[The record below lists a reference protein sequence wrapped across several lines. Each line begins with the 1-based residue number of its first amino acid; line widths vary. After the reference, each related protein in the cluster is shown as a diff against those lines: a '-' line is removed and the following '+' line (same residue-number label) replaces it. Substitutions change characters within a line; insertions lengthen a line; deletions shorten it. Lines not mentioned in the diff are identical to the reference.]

1 MTLEFELNEQDFLDF
16 QLFTASQSQ
25 KISRKKKRGL
35 ILWTPLFI
43 VLSVFYY
50 FDYNNFM
57 AMLFG
62 VLAIVYGLFYSK
74 LFVWQYKR
82 YYKTYVKENFSYRF
96 GEKAYVEINNQTIYV
111 KDKTGE
117 TTINVSEIEKID
129 ETEKHF
135 FVKIK
140 SGVSLIIPK
149 NRIQTSDEVR
159 ANLETLGFNV
169 NKVICKWK

>member
-16 QLFTASQSQ
+16 QLFTASQSK
-25 KISRKKKRGL
+25 KIAKKKMRGL
-35 ILWTPLFI
+35 ILWTPLFA

-50 FDYNNFM
+50 FDYNDFM
-57 AMLFG
+57 AISFG
-62 VLAIVYGLFYSK
+62 VLAIVYALFYSK

-82 YYKTYVKENFSYRF
+82 YYKTYVKENFSHRF
-96 GEKAYVEINNQTIYV
+96 GEKAYFEINNQTI
-111 KDKTGE
+111 KDKTGDE
-117 TTINVSEIEKID
+117 TINVSEIEKVD

-135 FVKIK
+135 FVEIK

-149 NRIQTSDEVR
+149 DRIQNSDEVR
-159 ANLETLGFNV
+159 AKFETLGFNV